1 MQEVQSHRAVRV
13 VTYDQRGHGRSTWG
27 SVRAQSIKGLADD
40 LATVIEATAPT
51 GPLVIGGHSMGGMT
65 LLAYAGRH
73 ADAVRERVRGV
84 ALLSTTATVEGRR
97 EIRGEALAMAI
108 ASRVPLLRMG
118 MFVPRSVLRN
128 LNFGENPDRGHVRST
143 VRTIAGTSLATTGR
157 YFASIRDHDESEALA
172 EARRRPDPR
181 ARRHQG
187 PAHAGA
193 LGTQPARRHTGFTA
207 HRAPRQGAHAHPRGH
222 RHRRRRP
229 HRGSSTRG
237 DPLAVAVG
245 VEQDVGG
252 ADRAVGAGP
261 PASLRRVED
270 DDRARADDGRRPVRA
285 EPDRGVLAD
294 AHGRR
299 ATVALADVEEP
310 CPSGSR
316 R

>member
-1 MQEVQSHRAVRV
+1 MSTPSAQRTERTLSIPAAHGATLAASEFVPATTPAPGAPTLVLAHGWTLTRASWEPVVQEVQSHRAVRV

-172 EARRRPDPR
+172 E
-181 ARRHQG
+181 
-187 PAHAGA
+187 
-193 LGTQPARRHTGFTA
+193 
-207 HRAPRQGAHAHPRGH
+207 
-222 RHRRRRP
+222 
-229 HRGSSTRG
+229 
-237 DPLAVAVG
+237 
-245 VEQDVGG
+245 
-252 ADRAVGAGP
+252 
-261 PASLRRVED
+261 
-270 DDRARADDGRRPVRA
+270 
-285 EPDRGVLAD
+285 
-294 AHGRR
+294 
-299 ATVALADVEEP
+299 LADVP
-310 CPSGSR
+310 THVLVGTKDRLTPVRWAHSLHDGIPGSR
-316 R
+316 LTVLPGKGHMLTHEATDTVADALIELIDQG